1 MKLFFL
7 SLLSNLVTSL
17 LQSLSALFQRLIMA
31 F

>member
-7 SLLSNLVTSL
+7 SLVANLVSSF
-17 LQSLSALFQRLIMA
+17 LQRFTMMLQRLIMA